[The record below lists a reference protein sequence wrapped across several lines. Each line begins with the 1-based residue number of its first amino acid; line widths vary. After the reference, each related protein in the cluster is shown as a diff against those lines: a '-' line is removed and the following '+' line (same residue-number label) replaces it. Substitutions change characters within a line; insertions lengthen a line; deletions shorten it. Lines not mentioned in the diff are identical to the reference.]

1 MVSSSPT
8 RRKRI
13 TLFHFFSIT
22 RARQMS
28 FKRPT
33 PRRIGVF
40 YLLFVS
46 LKNDAVD
53 FGVHPRSTLEVC
65 VGVRVG
71 GRFIDG
77 QFSGNKGLR
86 YLHHPGRE
94 CLCCQCATL
103 KAREKSGQT
112 VFARRRFS
120 LKKGNIIGSS
130 RQGTRLQI
138 HFYQTNSR
146 FLSEHC

>member
-1 MVSSSPT
+1 MQKPQCGLVATKEKKMNHIFPH
-8 RRKRI
+8 
-13 TLFHFFSIT
+13 LFIFSIT
-22 RARQMS
+22 RARQMR

-33 PRRIGVF
+33 PRQIGVF

-53 FGVHPRSTLEVC
+53 FSVHPRSTLEVC

-86 YLHHPGRE
+86 YLNHPGWE
-94 CLCCQCATL
+94 CLCVSAE
-103 KAREKSGQT
+103 R
-112 VFARRRFS
+112 
-120 LKKGNIIGSS
+120 
-130 RQGTRLQI
+130 
-138 HFYQTNSR
+138 
-146 FLSEHC
+146 

>member
-1 MVSSSPT
+1 M
-8 RRKRI
+8 R
-13 TLFHFFSIT
+13 
-22 RARQMS
+22 

-33 PRRIGVF
+33 QRRIGVF

-71 GRFIDG
+71 GRFIDS

-86 YLHHPGRE
+86 YLHHPGWE
-94 CLCCQCATL
+94 CLMPARSFNSERER
-103 KAREKSGQT
+103 KAVKLREHGD
-112 VFARRRFS
+112 A
-120 LKKGNIIGSS
+120 
-130 RQGTRLQI
+130 
-138 HFYQTNSR
+138 
-146 FLSEHC
+146 FL

>member
-1 MVSSSPT
+1 MQQILFIFERLGIEVRRCICKNRDVVSSH
-8 RRKRI
+8 RRQRDEKESHFSTFI
-13 TLFHFFSIT
+13 YFFSIT
-22 RARQMS
+22 RARQLR

-33 PRRIGVF
+33 PRRIGIF

-71 GRFIDG
+71 GRFIDS

-86 YLHHPGRE
+86 YLHHPGWE
-94 CLCCQCATL
+94 CLYASAL
-103 KAREKSGQT
+103 
-112 VFARRRFS
+112 
-120 LKKGNIIGSS
+120 L
-130 RQGTRLQI
+130 
-138 HFYQTNSR
+138 
-146 FLSEHC
+146 

>member
-1 MVSSSPT
+1 M
-8 RRKRI
+8 R
-13 TLFHFFSIT
+13 
-22 RARQMS
+22 

-53 FGVHPRSTLEVC
+53 VGVHPRSTLEVC
-65 VGVRVG
+65 VG

-86 YLHHPGRE
+86 YLHHPWLGVPV
-94 CLCCQCATL
+94 CQCAAL
-103 KAREKSGQT
+103 KARQ
-112 VFARRRFS
+112 
-120 LKKGNIIGSS
+120 KK
-130 RQGTRLQI
+130 
-138 HFYQTNSR
+138 
-146 FLSEHC
+146 